1 MLIAPQI
8 QSSRRKLSYSGFHF
22 LDVTDLTDPS
32 ACGDIRGLCPVVD
45 KDADKPPVDPITI
58 VGFNT
63 ATHKLPWQSFSQDLR
78 CYIWC
83 MAVDISLLLERA

>member
-1 MLIAPQI
+1 MVSI
-8 QSSRRKLSYSGFHF
+8 S
-22 LDVTDLTDPS
+22 LDVTDLTDTS

-63 ATHKLPWQSFSQDLR
+63 ATHKLP
-78 CYIWC
+78 
-83 MAVDISLLLERA
+83 

>member
-1 MLIAPQI
+1 MVSI
-8 QSSRRKLSYSGFHF
+8 SS
-22 LDVTDLTDPS
+22 DVMDLTDTF